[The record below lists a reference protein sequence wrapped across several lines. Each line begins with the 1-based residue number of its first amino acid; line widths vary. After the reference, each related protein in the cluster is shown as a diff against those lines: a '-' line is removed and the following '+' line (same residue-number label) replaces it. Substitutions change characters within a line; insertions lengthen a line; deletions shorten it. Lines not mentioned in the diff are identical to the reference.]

1 MDKEMIFEIVE
12 MFENNENLKQEHEK
26 SYQILSLI
34 KRSIELN
41 DELQKITDNIQELK
55 KEEE

>member
-1 MDKEMIFEIVE
+1 MDKEMVFELVKL
-12 MFENNENLKQEHEK
+12 FEENESLQKEHEK
-26 SYQILSLI
+26 SYKVLSLI

-41 DELQKITDNIQELK
+41 DELQKITDDIQELK

>member
-41 DELQKITDNIQELK
+41 DELQRITDDIQELK

>member
-41 DELQKITDNIQELK
+41 DELQKITDDIQELK

>member
-1 MDKEMIFEIVE
+1 MDKEMVFELVKL
-12 MFENNENLKQEHEK
+12 FENDESLQKEHEK
-26 SYQILSLI
+26 SYKVLSLI

-41 DELQKITDNIQELK
+41 DELQKITDDIQELK